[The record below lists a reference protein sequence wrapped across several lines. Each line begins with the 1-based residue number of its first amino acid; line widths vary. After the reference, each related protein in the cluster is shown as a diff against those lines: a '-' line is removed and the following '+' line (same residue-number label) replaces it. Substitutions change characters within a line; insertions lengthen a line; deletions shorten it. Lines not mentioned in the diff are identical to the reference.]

1 MIIEFGKDFTSFL
14 ISKEMVV
21 FPGKYISG
29 DIVKFQDEPCWVVE
43 SNWITYRVVKIAN
56 NPKPITYE
64 TEDMQWLW

>member
-1 MIIEFGKDFTSFL
+1 MRKTLQMIIEFGKDFTSF
-14 ISKEMVV
+14 
-21 FPGKYISG
+21 
-29 DIVKFQDEPCWVVE
+29 CWVVE